1 MTGRLD
7 WFTSCVRDGG
17 EQEVHIRPPESTA
30 AREIVHLDLS
40 QSQLLIG
47 ILYELAN
54 DLALD
59 WAPARQAVPRA
70 FYKAGLPAA
79 R

>member
-7 WFTSCVRDGG
+7 WFTSRISDCG
-17 EQEVHIRPPESTA
+17 EQEVHIRPPESAA
-30 AREIVHLDLS
+30 ARDIVQLDVS
-40 QSQLLIG
+40 QSELLMSL
-47 ILYELAN
+47 LYELAN

-59 WAPARQAVPRA
+59 WAPARQAVLRA
-70 FYKAGLPAA
+70 FYKAGLHTA